1 MRQSCCKKKD
11 RERAR
16 KEELKRQKTQ
26 ASLSNDPEEWP
37 TAQKEGDADADADLD
52 GEEWADDEEYA
63 EGEDENY
70 ASAEPPEKR
79 ARA

>member
-1 MRQSCCKKKD
+1 M
-11 RERAR
+11 
-16 KEELKRQKTQ
+16 
-26 ASLSNDPEEWP
+26 SNDPEEWP
-37 TAQKEGDADADADLD
+37 TAQKEGDAAADADLD
-52 GEEWADDEEYA
+52 GGEWADDEEYA

>member
-1 MRQSCCKKKD
+1 MS
-11 RERAR
+11 
-16 KEELKRQKTQ
+16 T
-26 ASLSNDPEEWP
+26 DPEEWP
-37 TAQKEGDADADADLD
+37 TAQEEGDADADADLD
-52 GEEWADDEEYA
+52 GEEWADDAEYA